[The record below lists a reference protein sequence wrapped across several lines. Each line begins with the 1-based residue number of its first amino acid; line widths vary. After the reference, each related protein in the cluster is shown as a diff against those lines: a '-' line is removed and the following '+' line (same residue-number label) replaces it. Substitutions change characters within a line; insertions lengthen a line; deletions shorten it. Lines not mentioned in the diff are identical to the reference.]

1 MKKRNA
7 FNISGTPRL
16 TVGKSD
22 VMLITVTAA
31 LIFFGVLMVYSAGS
45 YTAERIYGTRFYYVY
60 KQLTGAGRGVWRKI
74 KKIC

>member
-31 LIFFGVLMVYSAGS
+31 LIFFGVLMVY
-45 YTAERIYGTRFYYVY
+45 
-60 KQLTGAGRGVWRKI
+60 
-74 KKIC
+74 